1 MQVLHLCLLESSTDI
16 LRGVCGGFMRCPQ
29 EWIMYYKSFSYILK
43 GKTKEVFGKLKLKI
57 FLKKLQV

>member
-1 MQVLHLCLLESSTDI
+1 
-16 LRGVCGGFMRCPQ
+16 MRCPQ